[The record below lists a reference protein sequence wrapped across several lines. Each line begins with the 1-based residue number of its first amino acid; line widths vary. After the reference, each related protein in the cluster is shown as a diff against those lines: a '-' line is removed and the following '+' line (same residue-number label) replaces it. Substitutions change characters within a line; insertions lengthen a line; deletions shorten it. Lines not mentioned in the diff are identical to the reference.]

1 MKTKEVPQW
10 MSTAMTSRCF
20 NVEGVADKA
29 EKEMLK
35 KGCAASL
42 SWSVQCFWLCNTV
55 IYNGSIWSFI
65 LFAWIRQ

>member
-1 MKTKEVPQW
+1 MKVATKMKKMIQVWSIAVKMKEVPQW

-42 SWSVQCFWLCNTV
+42 SWSV
-55 IYNGSIWSFI
+55 
-65 LFAWIRQ
+65 